1 MVIVFII
8 GFFVGAVCGA
18 LSMGLVAGRYTEDK
32 LGDEYGVTKERI
44 RQVIEKK
51 SKESEDKE

>member
-18 LSMGLVAGRYTEDK
+18 LSMGLVAGRYTE
-32 LGDEYGVTKERI
+32 G
-44 RQVIEKK
+44 
-51 SKESEDKE
+51 EDD

>member
-18 LSMGLVAGRYTEDK
+18 LSMGLVAGRYM
-32 LGDEYGVTKERI
+32 
-44 RQVIEKK
+44 
-51 SKESEDKE
+51 EDKEEDD